1 MGGITFPISRALHTD
16 EGEVSR
22 AGRFCA
28 HRRRFTAHASYRIL
42 LLLYSI
48 ANNSILFSAVHHAQH
63 AHTVKPRRSAGRCV
77 RCLWDRRSLERTG
90 VWAHTRIITSLPS
103 HTNASIE

>member
-1 MGGITFPISRALHTD
+1 MWWVCITFPVSRALHTD

-28 HRRRFTAHASYRIL
+28 HRRRFTAHASYRIM

-63 AHTVKPRRSAGRCV
+63 AHTVKPRV
-77 RCLWDRRSLERTG
+77 RPTVGTGLSSLT
-90 VWAHTRIITSLPS
+90 L
-103 HTNASIE
+103 

>member
-1 MGGITFPISRALHTD
+1 MHYIWTWALQRHLHDTHARSKAGRLRPSAACLRSWPTLPTPFARTFALYSL
-16 EGEVSR
+16 VLLFVLVCR
-22 AGRFCA
+22 AGECRF
-28 HRRRFTAHASYRIL
+28 
-42 LLLYSI
+42 
-48 ANNSILFSAVHHAQH
+48 
-63 AHTVKPRRSAGRCV
+63 AGRCV